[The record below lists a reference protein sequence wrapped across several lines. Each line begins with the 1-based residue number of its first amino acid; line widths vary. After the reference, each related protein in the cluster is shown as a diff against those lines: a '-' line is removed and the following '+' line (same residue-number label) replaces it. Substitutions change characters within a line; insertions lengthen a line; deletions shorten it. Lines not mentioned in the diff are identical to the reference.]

1 MAVDINRIVL
11 AAAEAAL
18 KQDAPAKNKGLSTGR
33 ALAAGATLVVVGR
46 VAAGPGGRFVRDK
59 IQERLSNDSEAEDPR
74 DEELDEE
81 PEAEVDEDELEAEV
95 DEEEEP
101 EAEVDD
107 EDEEPE
113 AEVDED
119 EEPEAE
125 VDEDEE
131 PEAEVDEDEEP
142 EAEVDEDEE
151 PEAEVDEDEPEA
163 EVDED
168 EPEAELDEEEPEAE
182 LDEDEPETEVDEETG
197 LEEDGE
203 RGNGARRPRHHPL
216 FEQALAGKGAQR
228 RRSPQPP
235 KGRKPTGRPRI
246 APPRRP
252 TRPSTNGG

>member
-18 KQDAPAKNKGLSTGR
+18 KQDAPAKSKGLSTGR

-59 IQERLSNDSEAEDPR
+59 IQERLSNDPESEDPR

-81 PEAEVDEDELEAEV
+81 PEAV
-95 DEEEEP
+95 
-101 EAEVDD
+101 
-107 EDEEPE
+107 
-113 AEVDED
+113 VDED

-125 VDEDEE
+125 VDDEELEAEVDDAEEPEAEFGEEEPEAEFEEEE
-131 PEAEVDEDEEP
+131 PEAEVEE
-142 EAEVDEDEE
+142 
-151 PEAEVDEDEPEA
+151 
-163 EVDED
+163 
-168 EPEAELDEEEPEAE
+168 EEEPEAE
-182 LDEDEPETEVDEETG
+182 LGEEEPEAEVDEETG

-216 FEQALAGKGAQR
+216 FEQALAGKGAPR

>member
-18 KQDAPAKNKGLSTGR
+18 KQDAPAKSKGLSTGR

-59 IQERLSNDSEAEDPR
+59 IQERLSNDPESEDPR

-81 PEAEVDEDELEAEV
+81 PEAEVDEDEEPEAEVDDEELEAEV
-95 DEEEEP
+95 DDAEEPEAEFEEEEPEAEFEEEEPEAEFEEEEP
-101 EAEVDD
+101 EAEV
-107 EDEEPE
+107 EEEEPE
-113 AEVDED
+113 AEVE
-119 EEPEAE
+119 
-125 VDEDEE
+125 
-131 PEAEVDEDEEP
+131 
-142 EAEVDEDEE
+142 
-151 PEAEVDEDEPEA
+151 
-163 EVDED
+163 
-168 EPEAELDEEEPEAE
+168 EEEPEAE
-182 LDEDEPETEVDEETG
+182 FGEEEPEAEVDEETG

-216 FEQALAGKGAQR
+216 FEQALAGKGAPR

>member
-81 PEAEVDEDELEAEV
+81 PEAEVDEDVL
-95 DEEEEP
+95 
-101 EAEVDD
+101 
-107 EDEEPE
+107 E

-142 EAEVDEDEE
+142 EAEVDEDEL
-151 PEAEVDEDEPEA
+151 EAEVDEDELEA

-168 EPEAELDEEEPEAE
+168 EEP
-182 LDEDEPETEVDEETG
+182 
-197 LEEDGE
+197 
-203 RGNGARRPRHHPL
+203 
-216 FEQALAGKGAQR
+216 
-228 RRSPQPP
+228 
-235 KGRKPTGRPRI
+235 
-246 APPRRP
+246 
-252 TRPSTNGG
+252 

>member
-11 AAAEAAL
+11 AAAEAAVG
-18 KQDAPAKNKGLSTGR
+18 QDTPAKNKGLSTGR

-59 IQERLSNDSEAEDPR
+59 IQERLSNDPESEDPR

-81 PEAEVDEDELEAEV
+81 PEAEVDEDEEPEAEVDDEELEAEV
-95 DEEEEP
+95 DDAEEPEAEFEEEEPEAEFEEEEP
-101 EAEVDD
+101 EAEV
-107 EDEEPE
+107 EEEEEPE
-113 AEVDED
+113 AEVE
-119 EEPEAE
+119 
-125 VDEDEE
+125 
-131 PEAEVDEDEEP
+131 
-142 EAEVDEDEE
+142 
-151 PEAEVDEDEPEA
+151 
-163 EVDED
+163 
-168 EPEAELDEEEPEAE
+168 EEEPEAE
-182 LDEDEPETEVDEETG
+182 FGEEEPEAEVDEETG

-216 FEQALAGKGAQR
+216 FEQALAGKGAPR

-252 TRPSTNGG
+252 NPPLHERRLNAAGQ

>member
-18 KQDAPAKNKGLSTGR
+18 KQDAPAKSKGLSTGR

-59 IQERLSNDSEAEDPR
+59 IQERLSNDPESEDPR

-81 PEAEVDEDELEAEV
+81 PEAV
-95 DEEEEP
+95 
-101 EAEVDD
+101 
-107 EDEEPE
+107 
-113 AEVDED
+113 VDED

-125 VDEDEE
+125 VDDEELEAEVDDAEEPEAEFEEEEPEAEFEEEE
-131 PEAEVDEDEEP
+131 PEAEVEE
-142 EAEVDEDEE
+142 
-151 PEAEVDEDEPEA
+151 
-163 EVDED
+163 
-168 EPEAELDEEEPEAE
+168 EEEPEAE
-182 LDEDEPETEVDEETG
+182 FGEEEPEAEFEEEEPEAEFGEEEPEAEVDEETG
-197 LEEDGE
+197 LEEDGK

-216 FEQALAGKGAQR
+216 FEQALAGKGAPR

>member
-18 KQDAPAKNKGLSTGR
+18 KQDAPAKSKGLSTGR

-59 IQERLSNDSEAEDPR
+59 IQERLSNDPESEDPR

-81 PEAEVDEDELEAEV
+81 PEAEVDEDEEPEAEVDDEELEAEV
-95 DEEEEP
+95 DDAEEPEAEFEEEEP
-101 EAEVDD
+101 EAEV
-107 EDEEPE
+107 EE
-113 AEVDED
+113 
-119 EEPEAE
+119 
-125 VDEDEE
+125 
-131 PEAEVDEDEEP
+131 
-142 EAEVDEDEE
+142 
-151 PEAEVDEDEPEA
+151 
-163 EVDED
+163 
-168 EPEAELDEEEPEAE
+168 EEEPEAE
-182 LDEDEPETEVDEETG
+182 FGEEEPEAEVDEETG
-197 LEEDGE
+197 LEEDGK

-216 FEQALAGKGAQR
+216 FEQALAGKGAPR

>member
-59 IQERLSNDSEAEDPR
+59 IQERLSNDSETEDAQ
-74 DEELDEE
+74 DEELEAEVDEEPEAEFDEE
-81 PEAEVDEDELEAEV
+81 PEAEVAEDEEPGAEVDEEEPEAGVDDEDEPEAEV

-101 EAEVDD
+101 EAEVD
-107 EDEEPE
+107 EE
-113 AEVDED
+113 

-151 PEAEVDEDEPEA
+151 PEAEVDEDEPDA
-163 EVDED
+163 
-168 EPEAELDEEEPEAE
+168 
-182 LDEDEPETEVDEETG
+182 EVDEETG